1 MTSHRPPADDFSRRL
16 LNALNQLPPARRFW
30 VAYSGGRDSTVLLHA
45 LSGLRAFLSP
55 DLELCA
61 IHVDHGLSF
70 HAGAWARHC
79 EAVCARLG
87 IPCHTLRVN
96 ATPQSGESPE
106 AAARQAR
113 YQAIASLIEAGDGLL
128 TAHHQDD
135 QAETLLLQLL
145 RGAGPHGLAAMP
157 VHVPFANGCLARPL
171 LGFTRDELAAYA
183 AQHDLS
189 WVDDH
194 SNFDTG
200 FERNY
205 LRHEVI
211 PHFTRRWPAC
221 ASTLS
226 RAATNAAEAA
236 ALLDALADHDLQAM
250 RGPLAGTLSVGQ
262 LLKLDDARQRNAL
275 RRWFKILGLPAP
287 WAAHLQRI
295 QGDVLAAAEDST
307 PCVRWAGVE
316 VRRYRDLMYAMPP
329 LPAHD
334 ANTVLAWDLDQ
345 PLILPDCNGK
355 LIAHSEMGDG
365 LKASLCRALAVSVR
379 FRQGGERCRPAARGH
394 THALK
399 KLFQEQGIPPWQRD
413 RIPLIYVGDQ
423 LAAVGGLWVCEPFQA
438 GSGEAGITLEWNHQN
453 SFSTLRKL

>member
-1 MTSHRPPADDFSRRL
+1 MTSHRYPADDFSLRL
-16 LNALNQLPPARRFW
+16 LKGLNQLPPARRFCI
-30 VAYSGGRDSTVLLHA
+30 AYSGGRDSTVLLHA

-55 DLELCA
+55 DLLLYA
-61 IHVDHGLSF
+61 VHVDHGLSP
-70 HAGAWARHC
+70 HSGAWARHC
-79 EAVCARLG
+79 ETACARLG
-87 IPCHTLRVN
+87 ISCHTLRVN
-96 ATPQSGESPE
+96 AAPRPGESPE

-113 YQAIASLIEAGDGLL
+113 YQAIASLIETGDCLL

-157 VHVPFANGCLARPL
+157 ARAPFANGCLARPL

-205 LRHEVI
+205 LRHEVM
-211 PHFTRRWPAC
+211 PHLKQRWPSC

-236 ALLDALADHDLQAM
+236 ALLDALADNDLQALP
-250 RGPLAGTLSVGQ
+250 GPLAVTLSVGE

-275 RRWFKILGLPAP
+275 RRWFKTLGLPAP

-295 QGDVLAAAEDST
+295 QGDVLVAAEDST
-307 PCVRWAGVE
+307 PCVRWAGAE

-334 ANTVLAWDLDQ
+334 ANAVLAWDLDQ
-345 PLILPDCNGK
+345 PLILPDSNGK
-355 LIAHSEMGDG
+355 LIAHSVTGDG
-365 LKASLCRALAVSVR
+365 LKASLCRASTISVR
-379 FRQGGERCRPAARGH
+379 FRQGGERCRPAGRGH
-394 THALK
+394 THILK
-399 KLFQEQGIPPWQRD
+399 KLLQEQGIPPWQRD

-423 LAAVGGLWVCEPFQA
+423 LAAVAGLWVCEPFQA
-438 GSGEAGITLEWNHQN
+438 GSGETGIALEWDHQN
-453 SFSTLRKL
+453 SFSTLSLI